1 MPDPITRIII
11 RRGLES
17 ERSGVVLL
25 QSEPGY
31 ATDSKRLYIGDGT
44 TAGGTPVG
52 ARFLGYVAFGPVFSN
67 VSSALAPTSGD
78 FVYDT
83 ASNILYALTGAD
95 HTQTNN
101 YRNLGIQKFA
111 DDITIKDVSN
121 IFSVKQD
128 SLDATYLTTAAVGTG
143 LTRESSNSVL
153 RVAQPSAELSFSG
166 NSLQI
171 TDGGVANVKLA
182 TMSPNT
188 IKGRLT
194 TAGAPQDVPVT
205 QIISVDNSTLQ
216 KSAAAI
222 PVLSIKDGGVTNAK
236 LASMPANTVKGRL
249 NSAGVPQ
256 DIPISEI
263 QNDLYFSMDIR
274 GLSVPGTGAASV
286 VGILNVLAPPT
297 LFPPG
302 RRAYI
307 AGTQQSFYSVPVY
320 SRSIGRTVLTGYS
333 SGVSDPARS
342 TPLIYKVN
350 ANQTSW
356 EYVSG

>member
-44 TAGGTPVG
+44 TAGGNPVG
-52 ARFLGYVAFGPVFSN
+52 ARFLGYVAFGPVYSN

-83 ASNILYALTGAD
+83 ASNILYALTGR
-95 HTQTNN
+95 N
-101 YRNLGIQKFA
+101 YDKTDNFRNLGIQKFA
-111 DDITIKDVSN
+111 DSITIQDTSN

-128 SLDATYLTTAAVGTG
+128 SLDATYLKTLAVGTG
-143 LTRESSNSVL
+143 LTRESSNAVL
-153 RVAQPSAELSFSG
+153 RIAQPSAELSFSG

-182 TMSPNT
+182 TMGANT

-216 KSAAAI
+216 KSSAAI
-222 PVLSIKDGGVTNAK
+222 PVLSIKDGGVTNTK

-249 NSAGVPQ
+249 TTAGEPQ

-274 GLSVPGTGAASV
+274 GLSVAGTGAASV
-286 VGILNVLAPPT
+286 VGILNVLAPPAN
-297 LFPPG
+297 FPVG

-307 AGTQQSFYSVPVY
+307 AGTQQTYTNIPIY
-320 SRSIGRTVLTGYS
+320 TRSIGRTVLTGYNTIID
-333 SGVSDPARS
+333 VTRS
-342 TPLIYKVN
+342 TPLVYKVN